1 MNEAKGLRRVLW
13 SVPLGLQ
20 LAALYTVL
28 LVGTLALLGTALY
41 SQLDRFLVENTAT
54 RLDQAATT
62 LVSRI
67 QPFERGPGPGDRGPR
82 LPGPFDL
89 NRTTAELVRGLS
101 SPDVLVEVLDVEG
114 VVITSTNAFNR
125 GVLAIFPTLPDD
137 WIATVEDSQSRA
149 QWVLPSPPG
158 GRRLVVA
165 SPVTVTMR
173 DAFLTRLYLVQAAS
187 LDAADDILGQLRLY
201 LLLGIVAGTLIGVP
215 AGLLLTRAVLKPLGR
230 MARTADAIAAGD
242 TSRRLHLPEGS
253 NEVARL
259 GGAFDQMMD
268 RLDANLEAQ
277 RRFVADASHEIR
289 TPLTSL
295 EGLSEML
302 LIGADKGDT
311 QVVQRIL
318 RSMHGELGR
327 LRRLVA
333 DLLTLSR
340 LDSSTPL
347 TFASVDLCA
356 MLTEVSEQMAPVAER
371 KTTHISVECTPG
383 LAAHADADRLRQV
396 MLNLVDNAIRYSPP
410 EGTVCLKGV
419 RSPSPGRVHLQVL
432 DQGPGIPAENL
443 PHIFDRFYRGDASRA
458 RVTGNAGLGLSIARA
473 IVEAH
478 GGTIAVQSAA
488 GEGTAFTVALPE
500 TPISGSTQLVVP
512 KKYHHQVR
520 ELESF
525 SERPRVHQE

>member
-1 MNEAKGLRRVLW
+1 M
-13 SVPLGLQ
+13 
-20 LAALYTVL
+20 
-28 LVGTLALLGTALY
+28 
-41 SQLDRFLVENTAT
+41 
-54 RLDQAATT
+54 
-62 LVSRI
+62 
-67 QPFERGPGPGDRGPR
+67 
-82 LPGPFDL
+82 
-89 NRTTAELVRGLS
+89 VRGLS
-101 SPDVLVEVLDVEG
+101 SPDVLVEILNADG
-114 VVITSTNAFNR
+114 AVITSTTAFN
-125 GVLAIFPTLPDD
+125 GDVSPIFPALPDA
-137 WIATVEDSQSRA
+137 WMSTVEDSQAHA
-149 QWVLPSPPG
+149 QWILPSPQG

-165 SPVTVTMR
+165 SPVTVNMR
-173 DAFLTRLYLVQAAS
+173 DTFLTRLYLVQAAS

-201 LLLGIVAGTLIGVP
+201 LLLGIIAGTIIGVP

-242 TSRRLHLPEGS
+242 TSRRLHLPQGS

-311 QVVQRIL
+311 HVVQRTL

-340 LDSSTPL
+340 LDSATPL
-347 TFASVDLCA
+347 AFSSVDLCA
-356 MLTEVSEQMAPVAER
+356 VLTEVSEQMAPVAER
-371 KTTHISVECTPG
+371 KGARISVECAPG
-383 LAAHADADRLRQV
+383 LSAHADPDRLKQV

-410 EGTVCLKGV
+410 EGTVCLRGE
-419 RSPSPGRVHLQVL
+419 PGASPGLVHLQVS
-432 DQGPGIPAENL
+432 DQGPGIPVANL

-478 GGTIAVQSAA
+478 GGTIAVQSAP
-488 GEGTAFTVALPE
+488 GEGATFTVTLPE
-500 TPISGSTQLVVP
+500 SRTASSPQSIMP
-512 KKYHHQVR
+512 KKQHHQVR
-520 ELESF
+520 ELEGF
-525 SERPRVHQE
+525 GERPRVHQE